1 MKSQINQVKCGFTLI
16 LAFLKAISLLL
27 FITTCGDNKEDDFPL
42 LSPVSTY
49 RIDIPETS
57 DLCFGSTKDILYT
70 VSDNN
75 SKVYKITTRGN
86 VLSELQYIGN
96 DLEGVCYVDNQF
108 IYVAEERLRRIVKL
122 DLQGIN
128 LGQKDLPVE
137 NNIENNGIEGIS
149 YATFNQHFYIVNETN
164 PGLLIETDKNLNFI
178 NDYPL
183 TFANDYS
190 GICVDNIN
198 QNLWILSDLS
208 ASVNQ
213 CNMQG
218 VLIKSYAIAVNNP
231 EGIAY
236 NPSDSILYIV
246 SDLESRL
253 YKFDLKMKK

>member
-1 MKSQINQVKCGFTLI
+1 MKCGFTSILI
-16 LAFLKAISLLL
+16 IVIAISLFL
-27 FITTCGDNKEDDFPL
+27 IISECGGKKEGDLPL
-42 LSPVSTY
+42 LSPVATY
-49 RIDIPETS
+49 KIDIPETS

-70 VSDNN
+70 VSDNTG
-75 SKVYKITTRGN
+75 KVYKINITGK
-86 VLSELQYIGN
+86 VLAEFQYTGN
-96 DLEGVCYVDNQF
+96 DLEGVCFVDNNF
-108 IYVAEERLRRIVKL
+108 VYVAEERLRRIIKL
-122 DLQGIN
+122 DSQGIY
-128 LGQKDLPVE
+128 LGQKDIPVE

-149 YATFNQHFYIVNETN
+149 FATFNQHFYIVNETN

-178 NDYPL
+178 KDYPL

-218 VLIKSYAIAVNNP
+218 ELIKSYGIPVNNP

-236 NPSDSILYIV
+236 NPGDSLLYIV

-253 YKFDLKMKK
+253 YKFDLKMNK